1 MYQIMTAKSQ
11 SVEDIINDVKSK
23 GQYFTVDKPLTGQQQ
38 KELFE
43 KAGTKLD
50 PGIYKGESKA
60 YQPKSSSYESGNQA
74 LDRMARQSDDLTGW
88 IANQRYEI
96 EKKVGPKAGYNFQ
109 RDTASIG
116 KGVSSKYSGSFEN
129 MAKQYLMGEGKELY
143 RHLKGQGRDF
153 YNITKI
159 GTADLEGA
167 IAALAIQGDEAAL
180 IGSKDFDRKVSEL
193 AGNYGVPK
201 ERAISYVMAHEF
213 VHASQKGKYFDT
225 ISAELD
231 VEHTLKSYFTAK
243 GDKDLAYIASDRAG
257 KVSRNYGG
265 ANPMSKAGASS
276 YGKAA
281 A

>member
-1 MYQIMTAKSQ
+1 M
-11 SVEDIINDVKSK
+11 EDIIKDVKTK
-23 GQYFTVDKPLTGQQQ
+23 GQYIAIDKPLEGYRQ

-60 YQPKSSSYESGNQA
+60 YRPKSSSYETGNQT
-74 LDRMARQSDDLTGW
+74 LDRMAGQSDDLAGW

-96 EKKVGPKAGYNFQ
+96 EKKVGPGANYNFQ
-109 RDTASIG
+109 RDTASNG
-116 KGVSSKYSGSFEN
+116 KSIKTQYSGSFEEI
-129 MAKQYLMGEGKELY
+129 AKSYLMGEGKELY
-143 RHLKGQGRDF
+143 KHLKGKGRDF
-153 YNITKI
+153 YNITRI

-167 IAALAIQGDEAAL
+167 VAALAIQGNEAAL

-201 ERAISYVMAHEF
+201 ERAINYVMAHEF

-231 VEHTLKSYFTAK
+231 VEHTLKEYFTAK
-243 GDKDLAYIASDRAG
+243 GDKDLAYIASDRAS
-257 KVSRNYGG
+257 KVAKNYAG
-265 ANPMSKAGASS
+265 ASPLSKAGASS